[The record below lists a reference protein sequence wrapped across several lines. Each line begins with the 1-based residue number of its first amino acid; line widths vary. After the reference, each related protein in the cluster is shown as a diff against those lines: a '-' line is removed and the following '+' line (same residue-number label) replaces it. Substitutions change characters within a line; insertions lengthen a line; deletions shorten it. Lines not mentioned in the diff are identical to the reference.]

1 MNLFWEALYRGS
13 GWTGHG
19 IILDYGDFKAR
30 FLIQNT
36 HWNEKEPQYFFLK
49 YCGSFSF
56 SNNQIIFSVFLR
68 KALHVLH

>member
-36 HWNEKEPQYFFLK
+36 H
-49 YCGSFSF
+49 
-56 SNNQIIFSVFLR
+56 
-68 KALHVLH
+68 